1 MAGKIFIN
9 YRRDD
14 SRGTAGRLNDRLIE
28 TFGRNKIFMDV
39 DDIPAGTDF
48 VAYLNEQV
56 ASSDAL
62 LVIIGPNW
70 LDAKDESGRRR
81 LDDPDDFVANEI
93 AAALERNICVIPVLV
108 DGAHM
113 PKANELTD
121 RLKPLG
127 RRQAL
132 EVRHSQF
139 GQDVEA
145 LIAQVGDAL
154 LPVHDR
160 DLLENQSDEFEL
172 DRIVDRARARSQFNA
187 TIASFVGGFLSL
199 PLIHYVF
206 PQKVVDVDIPVKIA
220 TIPWLFGNSILFYM
234 TFLAR
239 RWEPSFKQSK
249 AFWQRSRRDQENL
262 HIRIAGIRIAFH
274 QPIMPYITGAT
285 LLISFILG
293 LFAIIRGLSWCVL
306 IPATCW

>member
-1 MAGKIFIN
+1 MAGKFFIN

-172 DRIVDRARARSQFNA
+172 DRIVDRARA
-187 TIASFVGGFLSL
+187 
-199 PLIHYVF
+199 
-206 PQKVVDVDIPVKIA
+206 
-220 TIPWLFGNSILFYM
+220 
-234 TFLAR
+234 
-239 RWEPSFKQSK
+239 
-249 AFWQRSRRDQENL
+249 
-262 HIRIAGIRIAFH
+262 
-274 QPIMPYITGAT
+274 
-285 LLISFILG
+285 
-293 LFAIIRGLSWCVL
+293 
-306 IPATCW
+306 

>member
-39 DDIPAGTDF
+39 DHIPAGADF

-56 ASSDAL
+56 ASSDAFL
-62 LVIIGPNW
+62 IVIGPNW

-81 LDDPDDFVANEI
+81 LDDPDDFVAIEI
-93 AAALERNICVIPVLV
+93 AAALERNIRVIPVLI
-108 DGAHM
+108 DGARM
-113 PKANELTD
+113 PKASELTD
-121 RLKPLG
+121 RLKPLV

-145 LIAQVGDAL
+145 LIAEVGDAL

-160 DLLENQSDEFEL
+160 DLLENQSEL
-172 DRIVDRARARSQFNA
+172 DRIVDRARARSQINA
-187 TIASFVGGFLSL
+187 TIASFVGGFISL

-206 PQKVVDVDIPVKIA
+206 PEKVVDVDIPAKIA
-220 TIPWLFGNSILFYM
+220 AIP
-234 TFLAR
+234 
-239 RWEPSFKQSK
+239 
-249 AFWQRSRRDQENL
+249 
-262 HIRIAGIRIAFH
+262 
-274 QPIMPYITGAT
+274 
-285 LLISFILG
+285 
-293 LFAIIRGLSWCVL
+293 
-306 IPATCW
+306 